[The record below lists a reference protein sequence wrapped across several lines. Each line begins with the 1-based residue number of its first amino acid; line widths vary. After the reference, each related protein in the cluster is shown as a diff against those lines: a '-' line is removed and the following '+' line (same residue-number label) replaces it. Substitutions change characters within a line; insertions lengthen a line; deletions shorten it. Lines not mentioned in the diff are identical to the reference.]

1 MFYKVSNG
9 GTVTDLGSSTSL
21 SVNLKNTRADYA
33 SLTVNDFIVEVSSGM
48 VSGSSASA
56 ASPLYGWYTL
66 NKAYNAST
74 GVFTCSATIRAA
86 YYNVDISKSLTCH
99 AYLIK

>member
-1 MFYKVSNG
+1 M
-9 GTVTDLGSSTSL
+9 TDLGSGTSL
-21 SVNLKNTRADYA
+21 SVNLKSTRADYS
-33 SLTVNDFIVEVSSGM
+33 SLTVDDFIVEVSSGK
-48 VSGSSASA
+48 VSGSNPVGAT
-56 ASPLYGWYTL
+56 SPLNGIYSL

-74 GVFTCSATIRAA
+74 GVFACSATVRAQ